1 MPVCWG
7 YAESRCLRWCQSTWL
22 ATYTSSYVW
31 SACIIVAAKCNLQ
44 WAGWYSG
51 VGHMGVWTA
60 CIVDPQPAKGWFGRG
75 SYWSQVRLG
84 YRLKSFLSLQFWDQG
99 NLWNQNKVAW
109 EGFMSR
115 LLKYILL
122 WWFPMVKL
130 INWGRPE
137 VTVAKSKGHGC
148 GCWWHWDGMG
158 GTAHLHN
165 ANTGGMC
172 TRIVEWTSIR
182 IPTWACRRPSLV
194 VVPP

>member
-1 MPVCWG
+1 MLRLCRVTM
-7 YAESRCLRWCQSTWL
+7 SRWCQSTWL

-51 VGHMGVWTA
+51 VGHMGVWSA
-60 CIVDPQPAKGWFGRG
+60 CIVYPQPAKGWFGRG

-122 WWFPMVKL
+122 
-130 INWGRPE
+130 
-137 VTVAKSKGHGC
+137 
-148 GCWWHWDGMG
+148 
-158 GTAHLHN
+158 
-165 ANTGGMC
+165 
-172 TRIVEWTSIR
+172 
-182 IPTWACRRPSLV
+182 
-194 VVPP
+194 